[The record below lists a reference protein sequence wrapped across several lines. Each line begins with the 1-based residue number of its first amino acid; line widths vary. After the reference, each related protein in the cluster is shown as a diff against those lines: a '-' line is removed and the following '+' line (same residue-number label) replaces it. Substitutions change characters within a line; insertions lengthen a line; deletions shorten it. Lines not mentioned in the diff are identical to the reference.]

1 MYSLQL
7 LLRNAHVYHKLLK
20 LLLQDDPSHMALI
33 RILDI
38 KKQSQ
43 LVGLL
48 RTKYSSF
55 VNCLSIKGDSISQ

>member
-33 RILDI
+33 WILDI

-48 RTKYSSF
+48 RTKY
-55 VNCLSIKGDSISQ
+55 